1 MKNKQMTTY
10 VLLAA
15 MVLGAAYF
23 AYFKPKQAA
32 IKSVRTERI
41 ATEQE
46 VEVLRA
52 KKRELD
58 AIEVE
63 LARLNASLAELETII
78 PKKKEMSDILRN
90 IQQMAFDQQLDLIRF
105 AQDRETV
112 REFYTEWPIPIVV
125 NGTFHNLA
133 QFFDRILHFPRIF
146 NINDFSIRALPNQSG
161 GNTITASFTLRSYFF
176 LEQALIKKAAVNRP
190 RPAAQSGG
198 VRNEI

>member
-1 MKNKQMTTY
+1 MKNKQLTTY
-10 VLLAA
+10 ILLAA
-15 MVLGAAYF
+15 MILGASYF

-32 IKSVRTERI
+32 LKSVRRDRI

-58 AIEVE
+58 AIEIQ
-63 LARLNASLAELETII
+63 LAKLNAALAELETII

-105 AQDRETV
+105 AQEKETV
-112 REFYTEWPIPIVV
+112 RDFYSEWPIPIVV
-125 NGTFHNLA
+125 NGTFNNLA

-146 NINDFSIRALPNQSG
+146 NINDFNIRALPNQSG

-176 LEQALIKKAAVNRP
+176 LEQALIKKSPANKPRAAT
-190 RPAAQSGG
+190 GG
-198 VRNEI
+198 VRNEL